1 MNHLDDGLE
10 RDIGLWLAGE
20 SADDAADR
28 AVTALATRPETRVA
42 ACAALAVE
50 DLVRDWY
57 GRLPVPPP
65 APHEF
70 ARRRRRRLVSAWL
83 AAVAAGIA
91 VVPLA
96 GGDGRPFERALD
108 ATASWLVSGRRPA
121 AAASSWGEL
130 RRRIPDRG
138 PSLPGEFLPHAAED
152 AVGGRGVHAAPRD
165 R

>member
-1 MNHLDDGLE
+1 MNHLDDRLA

-28 AVTALATRPETRVA
+28 AVRALATRPETRVA

-57 GRLPVPPP
+57 GRLPVQPPS
-65 APHEF
+65 PHEC
-70 ARRRRRRLVSAWL
+70 ATRRRRGLVSTWV

-91 VVPLA
+91 VVAIA
-96 GGDGRPFERALD
+96 GGDRRPFERVLD
-108 ATASWLVSGRRPA
+108 ATASWLSSGVRPA

-130 RRRIPDRG
+130 RRRVDG
-138 PSLPGEFLPHAAED
+138 M
-152 AVGGRGVHAAPRD
+152 
-165 R
+165 